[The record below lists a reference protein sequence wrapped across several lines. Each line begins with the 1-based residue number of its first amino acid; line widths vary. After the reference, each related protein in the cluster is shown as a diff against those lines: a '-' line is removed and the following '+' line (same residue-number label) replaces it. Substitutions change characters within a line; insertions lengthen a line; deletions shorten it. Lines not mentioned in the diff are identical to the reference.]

1 MKIRVRFAPS
11 PTGPLHIGGL
21 RTALFNYLIAKKSG
35 GKFILRI
42 EDTDSKRTVD
52 GAEKHIIDSLE
63 WLGLDFDE
71 GPIRQSN
78 RSKLYKKQVDKL
90 LKQGNAYYAFDSQED
105 LDGAREA
112 GGKDFKYNVKT
123 RMGLNNSFTVS
134 EQEIKKRVKVIN
146 DPAAI
151 RNVSEKLFSTKYQ
164 KFMPDTIFSQNI
176 DEIRKFFKK
185 HKKVIVKPI
194 NSYSGNNIHLF
205 TKFNLKFFQ
214 KFIKKH
220 NHIMCQKYLP
230 KIKEGDKR
238 VFLIN
243 GKVRGAISRIPKK
256 GSFLSNLSKG
266 AKPINVKLTNKEM
279 KISKLISKDLKK
291 DKIFFAGIDFID
303 EQLNGDINVTSPTGL
318 KTFYDLSKINLA
330 STFWKE
336 LKA

>member
-1 MKIRVRFAPS
+1 MTNKI
-11 PTGPLHIGGL
+11 
-21 RTALFNYLIAKKSG
+21 IAIQG
-35 GKFILRI
+35 N
-42 EDTDSKRTVD
+42 
-52 GAEKHIIDSLE
+52 H
-63 WLGLDFDE
+63 
-71 GPIRQSN
+71 P
-78 RSKLYKKQVDKL
+78 SKLNPLTDTSIFLAYEIQKKNYKIFYYDPKDLSIINFKVVAEGFFIKFDYKKKRFFEILKKQKLELIKCKYLLVRQDPPFNLEYICSTLILDK
-90 LKQGNAYYAFDSQED
+90 
-105 LDGAREA
+105 
-112 GGKDFKYNVKT
+112 
-123 RMGLNNSFTVS
+123 
-134 EQEIKKRVKVIN
+134 IKKRVKVIN
-146 DPAAI
+146 DPTAI

-194 NSYSGNNIHLF
+194 NSYSGNNIHLL

-243 GKVRGAISRIPKK
+243 GKVCGAISRIPKK